1 MKLILLPR
9 RTKAYSLLLVMF
21 LLGVGFLVMT
31 GVMRWS
37 GANSTLAER
46 HREYYT
52 TVAAADAATEKVV
65 SSISHDFQNLGVA
78 GVDAN
83 LSAYGNSYPTAAES
97 AEWGQYEFLNPLGG
111 NNSTYVAKL
120 SDEQYTGLNWKY
132 SGFGGYAASYRIIS
146 NARRVASGNNIA
158 GVRQDVQAA
167 SIPLFEFAIFYAVDM
182 EFNPVLQ
189 DFRVTGPVHCNGSIY
204 CEPDQHNVTFADHV
218 TAAQR
223 IVHDN
228 HPNDPTSRT
237 FGSVTYLGERD
248 TGVTSLSLPIG
259 TTNTPPAL

>member
-65 SSISHDFQNLGVA
+65 SSISRDFQNLGVA
-78 GVDAN
+78 GVEAN
-83 LSAYGNSYPTAAES
+83 LSAYGNSYPTAVES

-132 SGFGGYAASYRIIS
+132 PGFGGYAASYRIIS
-146 NARRVASGNNIA
+146 NARTVASGNIA

-167 SIPLFEFAIFYAVDM
+167 SIPLFEFGVFYAVDM
-182 EFNPVLQ
+182 EVCPSAS
-189 DFRVTGPVHCNGSIY
+189 DFQIIGRVHGNGSIY
-204 CEPDQHNVTFADHV
+204 CEPNQRNLTFTDHV
-218 TAAQR
+218 TAAQK

-228 HPNDPTSRT
+228 HPNDPST
-237 FGSVTYLGERD
+237 
-248 TGVTSLSLPIG
+248 
-259 TTNTPPAL
+259 